1 MIYPSIE
8 ELTKGKYNR
17 YELVIA
23 TAKCA
28 RLVTDEYM
36 KQRETAEKLIAEK
49 QTDKSLSS
57 MIKREYRDEK
67 AVKNAINR
75 LHSGE
80 FVIVE
85 RDPDEVRECP
95 VIDEPRPVPVNLAEL
110 FADENDED
118 GEFDAEDEE
127 DEEEDEDAAEEGDE

>member
-8 ELTKGKYNR
+8 ELTRGKYNR

-85 RDPDEVRECP
+85 RDPDEVREAP
-95 VIDEPRPVPVNLAEL
+95 AMEEPRPVPVNLAEL
-110 FADENDED
+110 FADEN
-118 GEFDAEDEE
+118 GDADVEDEE
-127 DEEEDEDAAEEGDE
+127 DEEDEDAAEEGDE

>member
-95 VIDEPRPVPVNLAEL
+95 VMDEPRPGPVNLAEL
-110 FADENDED
+110 FADENDDDDD

-127 DEEEDEDAAEEGDE
+127 EEDAAEEGDE